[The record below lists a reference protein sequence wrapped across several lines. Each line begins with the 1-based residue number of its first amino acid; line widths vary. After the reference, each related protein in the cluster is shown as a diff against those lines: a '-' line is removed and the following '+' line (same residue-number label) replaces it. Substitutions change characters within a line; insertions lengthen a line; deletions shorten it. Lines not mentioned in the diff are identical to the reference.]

1 LPAAGRK
8 GAVMPPAEARKSPS
22 NEAAKARHLEA
33 PQAAHRT
40 HQREKRGFGRDAQGN
55 PFKASR

>member
-1 LPAAGRK
+1 
-8 GAVMPPAEARKSPS
+8 MPPAEARKSPS